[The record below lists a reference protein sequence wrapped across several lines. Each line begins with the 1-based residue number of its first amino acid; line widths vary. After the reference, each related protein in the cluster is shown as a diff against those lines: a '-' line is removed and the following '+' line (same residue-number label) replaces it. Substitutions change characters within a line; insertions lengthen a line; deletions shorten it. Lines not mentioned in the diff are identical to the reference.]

1 MEWWIKKLHE
11 TSTSTPTHAVL
22 QSGQLTIIA
31 ELTLRPTFTGGDK
44 LTPLANALYC
54 INDDK
59 SIIKVLNATHL
70 ALNAGAP
77 SRISPRIKRHPSIN
91 WF

>member
-31 ELTLRPTFTGGDK
+31 ELTSCGRRLQEGDK

-54 INDDK
+54 INDNK
-59 SIIKVLNATHL
+59 SITLKVLNATHFS
-70 ALNAGAP
+70 AERWGA
-77 SRISPRIKRHPSIN
+77 IVNITAH
-91 WF
+91 